1 MRAYL
6 TFLFFYAFVSYGQK
20 QNNTWIMG
28 SSLGMEWNN
37 QLGSLNSIPDP
48 VGGVD
53 RRHQLTSCI
62 SDPQT
67 GRLLLYV
74 DQTRVYNANFQP
86 MANGELLTPNG
97 DNISAVGLIPLANRE
112 YYVVV
117 VSEENHLSFVR
128 VDLKRQGGLGAV
140 VGKLE
145 TLNVNT
151 DKQFNAVRM
160 PNGQGYWLITHLNSS
175 NLFVVFPIFADGKIG
190 QRVISEAGEITLP
203 AGSYNNG
210 ELFTTTD
217 GKRFIHI
224 IADPPGSGG
233 NPTLIQEFNFDKK
246 CGIVTFKNRFKL
258 STNEPF
264 EYSVFGAY
272 SPNNNLL
279 FISFEST
286 AGGGRLVQYD
296 LTAPNPQSTRT
307 EIASTTEIIGDLQT
321 APDNKIYASS
331 SIQRTFTSQISVIQN
346 PNIKGLGCNFNQNS
360 IELSRNPFLGNIG
373 VERFPQLIHD
383 IDTALLNSKTPNIQ
397 ITQTC
402 LGTPTLFRLT
412 KASDLLA
419 DSFHWEF
426 GDGSKVV
433 SLEVNKLYPFV
444 GKDTV
449 SFVWYVCGRMNRLK
463 DSLEITAIPTFSL
476 GIDTTICY
484 GAKISLSGPLNK
496 DTYLWSTGNT
506 GATIVVEK
514 AGTYSLKVLSG
525 NCPASDTITITNY
538 NQLWTALDDEYFI
551 CEDEKELVKLDAGEK
566 FEQYKWTPTGDTTQW
581 IIVKDV
587 GDYFVVVKDF
597 RGCDG
602 SDGTQ
607 VKRRC
612 PVYAFFPNV
621 FTPNNDGLND
631 VFALKGKDIE
641 QLEIKVTNRWG
652 AIIWQSKELNAQ
664 WDGNVD
670 GKPAPTD
677 VYMYTAT
684 YGGFVRKRWQ
694 TFATEGTVT
703 LLR

>member
-1 MRAYL
+1 
-6 TFLFFYAFVSYGQK
+6 
-20 QNNTWIMG
+20 MG
-28 SSLGMEWNN
+28 SSLGMQWNN
-37 QLGSLNSIPDP
+37 QLGSLNTVPDP
-48 VGGVD
+48 AGGVD
-53 RRHQLTSCI
+53 RRHQFTSCI
-62 SDPQT
+62 SDPKT
-67 GRLLLYV
+67 GKLLLYV
-74 DQTRVYNANFQP
+74 DQKNVYNANFQP
-86 MANGELLTPNG
+86 MTNGELLSPFG
-97 DNISAVGLIPLANRE
+97 DNIAAVGIIPLSDKK
-112 YYVVV
+112 YVVIAI
-117 VSEENHLSFVR
+117 SEANNLLYTL
-128 VDLKRQGGLGAV
+128 VDLTLEGGLGAV
-140 VGKLE
+140 VNRLE

-160 PNGQGYWLITHLNSS
+160 PNGQGYWLITHLNTST
-175 NLFVVFPIFADGKIG
+175 LFVVFPIFADGKIG
-190 QRVISEAGEITLP
+190 QRVISEAGDITFPP
-203 AGSYNNG
+203 ASYNNG
-210 ELFTTTD
+210 ELFTTSD
-217 GKRFIHI
+217 GKRFVHMMT
-224 IADPPGSGG
+224 DPNGSVG

-246 CGIVTFKNRFKL
+246 CGIVTFKNRFNL
-258 STNEPF
+258 STNAPF
-264 EYSVFGAY
+264 EFSAFGAY
-272 SPNNNLL
+272 SPSNNLL
-279 FISFEST
+279 YISFEST
-286 AGGGRLVQYD
+286 VGGGKLVQYD
-296 LTAPNPQSTRT
+296 LTEPNPQATRI

-321 APDNKIYASS
+321 GRDKKIYVASS
-331 SIQRTFTSQISVIQN
+331 VQRTFTSQISVIKN
-346 PNIKGLGCNFNQNS
+346 PDIRGFGCNFNQNS
-360 IELSRNPFLGNIG
+360 IELSRKPILGSIG
-373 VERFPQLIHD
+373 LERFPQLIHD
-383 IDTALLNSKTPNIQ
+383 IDTAILNSKTPHIQ

-402 LGTPTLFRLT
+402 LGSPTLFRLI

-463 DSLEITAIPTFSL
+463 DSLEITEIPTFSL

-484 GAKISLSGPLNK
+484 GAIISLSGPLNK

-525 NCPASDTITITNY
+525 NCPASDTITIANY

-566 FEQYKWTPTGDTTQW
+566 FDQYKWTPTGDTTQW

-631 VFALKGKDIE
+631 VFAPKGKDIK
-641 QLEIKVTNRWG
+641 QLEIKIVNRWG

-670 GKPAPTD
+670 GKPAPVD